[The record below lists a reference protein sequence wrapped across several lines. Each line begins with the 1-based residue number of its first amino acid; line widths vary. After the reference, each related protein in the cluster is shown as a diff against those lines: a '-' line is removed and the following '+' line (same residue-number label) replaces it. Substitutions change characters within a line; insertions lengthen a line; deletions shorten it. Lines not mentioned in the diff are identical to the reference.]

1 MRKLVKDGRFE
12 MRIESDKLKLLEAI
26 AKHLESDRSNVS
38 QELISIFVDNYD
50 QLFDIAT
57 EKKITVFQLMR
68 YVIDDFIVRKDKL
81 LTVKITV

>member
-12 MRIESDKLKLLEAI
+12 MRIESDKLELLEAI

-57 EKKITVFQLMR
+57 GKKITVFQLMR